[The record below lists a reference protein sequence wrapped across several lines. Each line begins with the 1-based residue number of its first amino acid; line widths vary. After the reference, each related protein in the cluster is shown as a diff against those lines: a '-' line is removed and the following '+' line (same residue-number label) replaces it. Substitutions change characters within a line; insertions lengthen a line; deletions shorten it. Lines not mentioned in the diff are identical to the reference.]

1 MEDRIRVELIENK
14 YTQSK
19 KKREVI
25 VMSRKPIKGE
35 ILDLG
40 EENEC
45 HYYYKIKNLVY
56 NYERN
61 SYKCVGHFEKV
72 YLGNKNEGFDP
83 VKFLFNNFLI

>member
-25 VMSRKPIKGE
+25 VMNRKPIKGE

-45 HYYYKIKNLVY
+45 HYYYKIDNLVY

-61 SYKCVGHFEKV
+61 SYKCVGNFEKV

-83 VKFLFNNFLI
+83 VKYLFNNFLI